1 MKQGKIILIEGPDST
16 GKTSL
21 YNSIN
26 NLTKAAYIHITKPKD
41 DSEEAYI
48 NTYKN
53 TLEAAKLIKTTGQY
67 VVLDRHLI
75 SNIIY
80 DRIFENIIRD
90 NSDFIEEMFRTID
103 CFVMSLPSDKEIYL
117 NKFEEMKNSREEL
130 YKDMSAIY
138 DAYYDLWNGVDNL
151 TDAELDNVCT
161 DHEWYYDVLKDWDSL
176 RIYLVENYQNV
187 KWTHYDMQTTT
198 LDKLDEFVK
207 ENII

>member
-26 NLTKAAYIHITKPKD
+26 SLTKAAYIHITKPQD

-48 NTYKN
+48 NMYKN
-53 TLEAAKLIKTTGQY
+53 TLTAATLIKETGQY

-75 SNIIY
+75 SNLIY
-80 DRIFENIIRD
+80 DRVFENIIRD
-90 NSDFIEEMFRTID
+90 NSQFIETMFKTID
-103 CFVMSLPSDKEIYL
+103 CFVMSLPSNKEKYL
-117 NKFEEMKNSREEL
+117 EKFEEMKSTREEL
-130 YKDMSAIY
+130 YKDMSQIY
-138 DAYYDLWNGVDNL
+138 DSYSDLWNGVDNL
-151 TDAELDNVCT
+151 TDAEIDNLCT
-161 DHEWYYDVLKDWDSL
+161 DHKWYFEVLKNWDSL
-176 RIYLVENYQNV
+176 RIYLTENFQNV
-187 KWTHYDMQTTT
+187 KWTHYDMQNTT

>member
-21 YNSIN
+21 YNAIN
-26 NLTKAAYIHITKPKD
+26 NLTKAAYIHITKPQD

-48 NTYKN
+48 DMYKN
-53 TLEAAKLIKTTGQY
+53 TLTAAQLIKDTGQY

-80 DRIFENIIRD
+80 DRVFENIVRD
-90 NSDFIEEMFRTID
+90 NSGFIKAMFKTID
-103 CFVMSLPSDKEIYL
+103 CFVMSLPSDKNVYL
-117 NKFEEMKNSREEL
+117 NKFEEMKATRAEL
-130 YKDMSAIY
+130 YKDMSQIY

-161 DHEWYYDVLKDWDSL
+161 DHEWYFDVLKNWDSL
-176 RIYLVENYQNV
+176 KIYLVENFQNC
-187 KWTHYDMQTTT
+187 KWTHYDMQSTT
-198 LDKLDEFVK
+198 LDKLEDFVK

>member
-21 YNSIN
+21 YNAIN
-26 NLTKAAYIHITKPKD
+26 NLTKAAYIHITKPKED
-41 DSEEAYI
+41 TEQAYLDM
-48 NTYKN
+48 YVN
-53 TLEAAKLIKTTGQY
+53 TLEAAKLIKATGQY

-80 DRIFENIIRD
+80 DRIFENIVRD
-90 NSDFIEEMFRTID
+90 NKDFIETMFKTID
-103 CFVMSLPSDKEIYL
+103 CFVMSLPSNKEIYL
-117 NKFEEMKNSREEL
+117 KKFEEMKSTREEL
-130 YKDMSAIY
+130 YKDMSSIY

-151 TDAELDNVCT
+151 TDAELDNLCT
-161 DHEWYYDVLKDWDSL
+161 DHEWYFEVLKNWDSL

-187 KWTHYDMQTTT
+187 KWAHYDMQNTT
-198 LDKLDEFVK
+198 LDKLEEFVK

>member
-21 YNSIN
+21 YNAIN

-41 DSEEAYI
+41 DTEQSYLDM
-48 NTYKN
+48 YKN
-53 TLEAAKLIKTTGQY
+53 TLEAAKLIRATGQY

-90 NSDFIEEMFRTID
+90 NADFVKEMFETID
-103 CFVMSLPSDKEIYL
+103 CFIMSLPSDKEIYL
-117 NKFEEMKNSREEL
+117 KKFEEMKSTREEL
-130 YKDMSAIY
+130 YKDMSSIY

-151 TDAELDNVCT
+151 IDAELDNMCT
-161 DHEWYYDVLKDWDSL
+161 DHNWYYEVLRDWDSL
-176 RIYLVENYQNV
+176 RIYLTENYQNV

-198 LDKLDEFVK
+198 LDKLEEFVSK
-207 ENII
+207 EII